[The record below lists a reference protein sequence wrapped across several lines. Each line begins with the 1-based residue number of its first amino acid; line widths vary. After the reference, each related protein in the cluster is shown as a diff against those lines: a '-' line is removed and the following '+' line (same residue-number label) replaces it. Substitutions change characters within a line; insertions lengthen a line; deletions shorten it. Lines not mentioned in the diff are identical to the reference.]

1 MVRRPVPPLV
11 NVGRAYFYT
20 GAAQRFPFQ
29 VTSCGH
35 FVVGEGFYTERD
47 KREDYQLLHT
57 LEGAGYLIVDGV
69 RREIPAGSYVM
80 IDCSRYHYYAVNGNH
95 WVYDYVHLAG
105 DGMKPF
111 LDNAFTLPLLFFP
124 SEDTML
130 NSYMSTILN
139 THIQDDIVG
148 YSQACALGASILNE
162 IVKECARSEQLNAK
176 EIGEQGKRNI
186 EGALL
191 FMRCHYME
199 TITLDDLVRETY
211 MTKYHFCHRF
221 KQITWNACHYL
232 WVLILLGIILTV
244 LIYRKWRNERQV
256 QPEKLLPAVV
266 FFVGTLV
273 SAYSMVGSPAFPAWA
288 WSSIAGFALITVGNL
303 LHVVVGKCS
312 LSPGRQAPIVA
323 LALAAVLISYHGI
336 SPELHRIHDMYAS
349 REIYIEEE
357 KQAGNLD
364 LEVPGIFT
372 QCTYSSYSLF
382 SELEQDDTHWP
393 NTAIAN
399 YYDIHSISLAK

>member
-1 MVRRPVPPLV
+1 M
-11 NVGRAYFYT
+11 
-20 GAAQRFPFQ
+20 
-29 VTSCGH
+29 
-35 FVVGEGFYTERD
+35 
-47 KREDYQLLHT
+47 
-57 LEGAGYLIVDGV
+57 DGV
-69 RREIPAGSYVM
+69 RREIPTGSYVM

-221 KQITWNACHYL
+221 KQITGMSPYQFLVRVRIENA
-232 WVLILLGIILTV
+232 
-244 LIYRKWRNERQV
+244 R
-256 QPEKLLPAVV
+256 KLL
-266 FFVGTLV
+266 
-273 SAYSMVGSPAFPAWA
+273 M
-288 WSSIAGFALITVGNL
+288 N
-303 LHVVVGKCS
+303 C
-312 LSPGRQAPIVA
+312 
-323 LALAAVLISYHGI
+323 
-336 SPELHRIHDMYAS
+336 
-349 REIYIEEE
+349 
-357 KQAGNLD
+357 
-364 LEVPGIFT
+364 
-372 QCTYSSYSLF
+372 
-382 SELEQDDTHWP
+382 DDTLY
-393 NTAIAN
+393 AIAEQCGFG
-399 YYDIHSISLAK
+399 DAGSFIRHFKRITGQTPGELRAQHRKRIGEE

>member
-11 NVGRAYFYT
+11 NVSRAYFYT

-162 IVKECARSEQLNAK
+162 IVKECERSRQLSAK

-211 MTKYHFCHRF
+211 MTKYHFCHPVQADHGHVALSVSGARANRERAKAADELRRHAVCDCRAVRVWGRGLVYPAF
-221 KQITWNACHYL
+221 QADYRPDAGEL
-232 WVLILLGIILTV
+232 RAQ
-244 LIYRKWRNERQV
+244 YRK
-256 QPEKLLPAVV
+256 
-266 FFVGTLV
+266 
-273 SAYSMVGSPAFPAWA
+273 
-288 WSSIAGFALITVGNL
+288 
-303 LHVVVGKCS
+303 
-312 LSPGRQAPIVA
+312 
-323 LALAAVLISYHGI
+323 
-336 SPELHRIHDMYAS
+336 RIG
-349 REIYIEEE
+349 EE
-357 KQAGNLD
+357 
-364 LEVPGIFT
+364 
-372 QCTYSSYSLF
+372 
-382 SELEQDDTHWP
+382 
-393 NTAIAN
+393 
-399 YYDIHSISLAK
+399 

>member
-57 LEGAGYLIVDGV
+57 REGAGYLIVDGV
-69 RREIPAGSYVM
+69 RREIPTGSYVM

-199 TITLDDLVRETY
+199 TITLDDLVR
-211 MTKYHFCHRF
+211 
-221 KQITWNACHYL
+221 
-232 WVLILLGIILTV
+232 
-244 LIYRKWRNERQV
+244 
-256 QPEKLLPAVV
+256 
-266 FFVGTLV
+266 
-273 SAYSMVGSPAFPAWA
+273 
-288 WSSIAGFALITVGNL
+288 
-303 LHVVVGKCS
+303 
-312 LSPGRQAPIVA
+312 
-323 LALAAVLISYHGI
+323 
-336 SPELHRIHDMYAS
+336 
-349 REIYIEEE
+349 
-357 KQAGNLD
+357 
-364 LEVPGIFT
+364 
-372 QCTYSSYSLF
+372 
-382 SELEQDDTHWP
+382 
-393 NTAIAN
+393 
-399 YYDIHSISLAK
+399 